1 MTISQKGSYR
11 ISTAPTKIPIIF
23 FIEIE
28 ETILKSYRGNKGPPK
43 NKSNPQQKEQ
53 YWKYQ
58 YLISKYTRATVRKA
72 TYTSKNLACRL
83 RE

>member
-1 MTISQKGSYR
+1 MAISRKGSYR

-43 NKSNPQQKEQ
+43 KQKQPSAKRTILEVSILDFKV
-53 YWKYQ
+53 Y
-58 YLISKYTRATVRKA
+58 
-72 TYTSKNLACRL
+72 
-83 RE
+83 